1 MRRMVGPLFA
11 SAVVVAFLTP
21 AAESADRANI
31 IAQEIAAGSQAEIL
45 PLDLDSDAVFS
56 LSTGDAR
63 LNVHATPDGMV
74 RLADST
80 VGVEV
85 TVTGEEGNR
94 VTFRLTQGTSV
105 SVWPI
110 ERLLV
115 TGGEMQFSLNVTAA
129 GWAFVVRADS
139 VGQQGLIASCDGAS
153 CKLYNGQRID
163 ADRRGQK
170 IVFRAMRG
178 QYPGS
183 IVETRLVSRPP
194 TSPASRPRPA
204 PRVFVPLEG
213 GLVDEARPGILPTTG
228 RDMTW
233 QTIPLPVLAWEVFR
247 PADVSP

>member
-1 MRRMVGPLFA
+1 MRHTVGPLFA
-11 SAVVVAFLTP
+11 SALVVASLSP

-31 IAQEIAAGSQAEIL
+31 IAQEVAAGSRAEIV
-45 PLDLDSDAVFS
+45 PLDLESDAVFS

-63 LNVHATPDGMV
+63 LNIHATPDGVV

-85 TVTGEEGNR
+85 TVMGEEGNR

-105 SVWPI
+105 SIWPI

-139 VGQQGLIASCDGAS
+139 VGQQGLIVSCDGAS
-153 CKLYNGQRID
+153 CKLHNGQRID

-170 IVFRAMRG
+170 VVFRAMRG

-183 IVETRLVSRPP
+183 LVEMRIVSRPP
-194 TSPASRPRPA
+194 AQPRPRPA
-204 PRVFVPLEG
+204 PRVVMPLEG
-213 GLVDEARPGILPTTG
+213 GLVNEARPGILPTTG

-247 PADVSP
+247 PADVSR